1 LTDRFAGWF
10 VQQPRL
16 DAVAESGSVAFASA
30 GHLPPVMLDPGA
42 APRLFM
48 EGRSPPLGV
57 TAPGLA
63 RSQAA
68 FTLMPGAGFLLY
80 TDGLIERRTEAID
93 AGLERLLA
101 AVRASSGSSPAQL
114 VETLPAALLER
125 DSSADDVCLLSFRLS
140 ADP

>member
-1 LTDRFAGWF
+1 

-80 TDGLIERRTEAID
+80 TDGLIGRF
-93 AGLERLLA
+93 
-101 AVRASSGSSPAQL
+101 V
-114 VETLPAALLER
+114 
-125 DSSADDVCLLSFRLS
+125 
-140 ADP
+140 